1 MNTATKKKAVKAQ
14 QQEST
19 SANNAA
25 PEINNQ
31 DSILTYLNLSDIDI
45 SPLNYRKVFNLK
57 DLIEFA
63 EGLILHGMISPM
75 TVRQMETGR
84 YEVVAGERRYRG
96 AEIAKISVVPVMI
109 RVLSD
114 EQVKEIQLV
123 ENLQRENPH
132 PMHESFAVLG
142 MQQAG
147 KSIDEIAARLGK
159 SKTFVYSRIKLAGLI
174 EVLQDIFLADKVT
187 IQEAFD
193 IAVLSPESQYEFYEQ
208 YCTNW
213 QDDNFKLNNIRNILS
228 RFKFDLLN
236 APFNTKD
243 KKLVPEAG
251 ACTNCAFNSATIK
264 SLFPEMATAA
274 NCNNHVCY
282 QSKCKAQIN
291 MMVRLALAEHQ
302 PVALLHTGS
311 FSTEIAEALESIPE
325 AMALPQYS
333 RYDVTIFSAPSMP
346 DKEDYEGYYDEEEGE
361 DPDFDEEGYNNAV
374 QEYETDLTEYT
385 ALAQSDTI
393 LKGLQLN
400 SKGGTLILFSTE
412 KKEVIVGKSAVTA
425 KEVQEAIKA
434 GTITTELLD
443 AEIERINTKEK
454 RAKELDSEKIQIE
467 LHTQFNEAVKTSTL
481 IPGLTPADHTAIR
494 LFVYQSLDWQS
505 RQAVDKVL
513 FPAKDN
519 GDNFTANEQKLA
531 ALANLTDEQ
540 FAFMTRSALAGR
552 SDSKT
557 AGYITAVCLYQVAK
571 ESGLDVAAIEQAQ
584 QAKATERQENIEVR
598 VKDLEKRKARLGTKK
613 AA

>member
-132 PMHESFAVLG
+132 PMHESFAVMG
-142 MQQAG
+142 MQQSG
-147 KSIDEIAARLGK
+147 KSIDEIALRLGK
-159 SKTFVYSRIKLAGLI
+159 SKAFIYSRIKLAGLI
-174 EVLQDIFLADKVT
+174 EVMQDIFLGDKITV
-187 IQEAFD
+187 QEAYD

-213 QDDNFKLNNIRNILS
+213 QEENFKLNNIRNILS
-228 RFKFDLLN
+228 RFKFDLLK

-274 NCNNHVCY
+274 NCTNHVCY

-291 MMVRLALAEHQ
+291 MMIRLALAEHQ

-311 FSTEIAEALESIPE
+311 ISTEVAEALESIPE

-333 RYDVTIFSAPSMP
+333 RYDITIFSAPNMP
-346 DKEDYEGYYDEEEGE
+346 DKEDFEGYYDEEEGE
-361 DPDFDEEGYNNAV
+361 DPDFDEEGYNNAM
-374 QEYETDLTEYT
+374 QEYKTDLAEYT
-385 ALAQSDTI
+385 ALAQSDTV
-393 LKGLQLN
+393 LKGLQL
-400 SKGGTLILFSTE
+400 SSSGATLIFFSTE
-412 KKEVIVGKSAVTA
+412 KKEVSVTKSVVTS

-434 GTITTELLD
+434 GTITTDLLD

-454 RAKELDSEKIQIE
+454 RAKELDNEKIQME
-467 LHTQFNEAVKTSTL
+467 LHTKFNEAVKTNTL
-481 IPGLTPADHTAIR
+481 TPGLTAADLTAIR

-513 FPAKDN
+513 FNNDKISD
-519 GDNFTANEQKLA
+519 NEQKLA
-531 ALANLTDEQ
+531 ALTNLTDEQ

-557 AGYITAVCLYQVAK
+557 AGYINAVCLYQVAK

-584 QAKATERQENIEVR
+584 QAKATERQDNIEVR
-598 VKDLEKRKARLGTKK
+598 VKDLEKRKARLATKK